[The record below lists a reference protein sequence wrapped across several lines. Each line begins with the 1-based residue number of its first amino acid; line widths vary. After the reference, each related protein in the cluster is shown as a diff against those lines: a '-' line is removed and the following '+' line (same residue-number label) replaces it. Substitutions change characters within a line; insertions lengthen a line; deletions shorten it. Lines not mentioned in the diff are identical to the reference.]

1 LSIIFADFW
10 GNIPIIFYFVIIFA
24 LLEIAFIIIS
34 LLTRSDRRTA
44 LMTETNDLAT
54 RSISELARA
63 IESGETS
70 AVELTQTMLERIEAL
85 NPTLKAFNTVSGE
98 QALARA
104 QQVEQ
109 EISEGNYRGPLHGI
123 PVGLKD
129 LLQTKN
135 IRTTVSSKILSDWIP
150 DSNATVVD
158 KLEAAGAISLG
169 KLNMTEFALSGYHP
183 DLEAPVN
190 PWNADHWTGVS
201 SSGSGVATAARLCC
215 AAIGTDTGG
224 SIRLP
229 SAANGVVG
237 IKPTYGRVSRHN
249 AFPLSESLDHIGPL
263 ASSVEDAALVL
274 NAIAGYDIEDPTSLD
289 IPVPDF
295 TAGIGKEIR
304 GLRIGVDAT
313 YNAQVDPEVGN
324 ALQAAAELLAA
335 LGAEI
340 IDVDV
345 TGIEEGANYW
355 FTLTGVEALLHHAA
369 FYPQRAN
376 EYGPVFRSLL
386 EHGAACSGAE
396 VSRAYTARRRVR
408 QIMNRTFQGVD
419 MLLCPSLAGPAPA
432 LEDFPPQLVM
442 PAEAIGPVVL
452 YQAPFNFSG
461 SPTIS
466 VPMGFSKSGLPLSL
480 QLVGRHC
487 EEALLVQV
495 AAAYEQATQWHQ
507 QIAPGAEL

>member
-1 LSIIFADFW
+1 M
-10 GNIPIIFYFVIIFA
+10 
-24 LLEIAFIIIS
+24 
-34 LLTRSDRRTA
+34 TA
-44 LMTETNDLAT
+44 TTNLAIQ
-54 RSISELARA
+54 SISQLARA
-63 IESGETS
+63 IKAGELS
-70 AVELTQTMLERIEAL
+70 PVELTECMLARVKAL
-85 NPTLKAFNTVSGE
+85 NPTLKAFNTVTAE
-98 QALARA
+98 QALTQARA
-104 QQVEQ
+104 AEQ
-109 EISEGNYRGPLHGI
+109 EINSGNYRGPLHGI

-129 LLQTKN
+129 LLQTKGT
-135 IRTTVSSKILSDWIP
+135 RTTVSSKILQNWIP
-150 DSNATVVD
+150 DGNATVVD

-183 DLEAPVN
+183 DLEVPVN
-190 PWNADHWTGVS
+190 PWNPDHWPGVS

-263 ASSVEDAALVL
+263 AGSVEDAALVL
-274 NAIAGYDIEDPTSLD
+274 NAITGYDIEDPTSLD
-289 IPVPDF
+289 IAAEDF
-295 TAGIGKEIR
+295 TGGIGREIR
-304 GLRIGVDAT
+304 GLRIGIDAN

-324 ALQAAAELLAA
+324 ALQAVATLLAG

-340 IDVDV
+340 IEVNV
-345 TGIEEGANYW
+345 TGIEEGADYW
-355 FTLTGVEALLHHAA
+355 YTLTGVEAAHHHSA
-369 FYPQRAN
+369 FYPQRAD
-376 EYGPVFRSLL
+376 EYGPVFRGLL
-386 EHGAACSGAE
+386 EHGISRSGEE

-408 QIMNRTFQGVD
+408 QIMNRTFTHVD
-419 MLLCPSLAGPAPA
+419 MLLCPSLAGPAPS
-432 LEDFPPQLVM
+432 LEEFPPQMVL
-442 PAEAIGPVVL
+442 PAEAVNSIVL

-466 VPMGFSKSGLPLSL
+466 VPMGFSTSGLPLSL

-495 AAAYEQATQWHQ
+495 ASAYEQATEWHQ

>member
-1 LSIIFADFW
+1 M
-10 GNIPIIFYFVIIFA
+10 
-24 LLEIAFIIIS
+24 
-34 LLTRSDRRTA
+34 TA
-44 LMTETNDLAT
+44 STNLAT
-54 RSISELARA
+54 QSISQLARA
-63 IESGETS
+63 IKAGELSPVTLTES
-70 AVELTQTMLERIEAL
+70 MLARVTAL
-85 NPTLKAFNTVSGE
+85 NPTLKAFNTVTAE
-98 QALARA
+98 QALAQA
-104 QQVEQ
+104 QAAEQ
-109 EISEGNYRGPLHGI
+109 EINSGNYRGPLHGI

-129 LLQTKN
+129 LLQTKGT
-135 IRTTVSSKILSDWIP
+135 RTTVSSKILQDWVP

-190 PWNADHWTGVS
+190 PWNPDHWPGVS

-229 SAANGVVG
+229 AAANGVVG

-263 ASSVEDAALVL
+263 AGSVEDAALVL
-274 NAIAGYDIEDPTSLD
+274 NAIAGYDIEDPTSLN
-289 IPVPDF
+289 IAAEDF
-295 TAGIGKEIR
+295 TGGIGREIK
-304 GLRIGVDAT
+304 GLRIGIDAN
-313 YNAQVDPEVGN
+313 YNAQVDPEVGS
-324 ALQAAAELLAA
+324 ALQAVATLLAG

-340 IDVDV
+340 IEVNV
-345 TGIEEGANYW
+345 TGIEEGADYW
-355 FTLTGVEALLHHAA
+355 YTLTGVEAAHHHSA
-369 FYPQRAN
+369 FYPQRAD
-376 EYGPVFRSLL
+376 EYGPVFRALL
-386 EHGAACSGAE
+386 EHGSSRSGEE

-408 QIMNRTFQGVD
+408 QIMNRTFAQVD
-419 MLLCPSLAGPAPA
+419 MLLCSSLAGPAPA

-442 PAEAIGPVVL
+442 PAEAVGSVVL

-466 VPMGFSKSGLPLSL
+466 VPMGFSTSGLPLSL

-495 AAAYEQATQWHQ
+495 ASAYEQATEWHQ

>member
-1 LSIIFADFW
+1 M
-10 GNIPIIFYFVIIFA
+10 
-24 LLEIAFIIIS
+24 
-34 LLTRSDRRTA
+34 TA
-44 LMTETNDLAT
+44 STNLAT
-54 RSISELARA
+54 QSISQLARA
-63 IESGETS
+63 IKAGELSPVTLTES
-70 AVELTQTMLERIEAL
+70 MLARIAAL
-85 NPTLKAFNTVSGE
+85 NPTLKAFNTVTAE
-98 QALARA
+98 QALAQA
-104 QQVEQ
+104 QAAEL
-109 EISEGNYRGPLHGI
+109 EINSGNYRGPLHGI

-129 LLQTKN
+129 LLQTKG
-135 IRTTVSSKILSDWIP
+135 IRTTVSSKILQDWIP

-190 PWNADHWTGVS
+190 PWNPDHWPGVS

-263 ASSVEDAALVL
+263 AGSVEDAALVL
-274 NAIAGYDIEDPTSLD
+274 NAIAGYDIEDPTSLN
-289 IPVPDF
+289 IAAEDF
-295 TAGIGKEIR
+295 TAGIGREIE
-304 GLRIGVDAT
+304 GLRIGIDAN

-324 ALQAAAELLAA
+324 ALQAVATLLAG

-340 IDVDV
+340 IEVDV
-345 TGIEEGANYW
+345 TGIEEGADYW
-355 FTLTGVEALLHHAA
+355 YTLTGVEAAHHHCA
-369 FYPQRAN
+369 FYPQRAD
-376 EYGPVFRSLL
+376 EYGPVFRGLL
-386 EHGAACSGAE
+386 EHGISRSGEE

-408 QIMNRTFQGVD
+408 QIMNRTFAQMD

-432 LEDFPPQLVM
+432 LEDFPPQLIM
-442 PAEAIGPVVL
+442 PAEAVGPVVL

-466 VPMGFSKSGLPLSL
+466 VPMGFSTSGLPLSL

-495 AAAYEQATQWHQ
+495 AAAYEQATEWHQ